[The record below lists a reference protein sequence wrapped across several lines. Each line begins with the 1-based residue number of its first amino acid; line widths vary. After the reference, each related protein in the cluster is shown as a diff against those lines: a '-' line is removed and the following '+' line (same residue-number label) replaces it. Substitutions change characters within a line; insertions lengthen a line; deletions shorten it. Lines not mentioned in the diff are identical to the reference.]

1 MNEMTPTPPERT
13 VPSSPGEVD
22 AGGDASVVDQAQQ
35 KVGKVRDQ
43 AQETAGKVTEQ
54 AKLQAASQLESRKDR
69 AIDSLVVLAQAL
81 RQTGQH
87 LHEQE
92 QGTIA
97 GYVDRS
103 AERVEELT
111 NHLRRRDV
119 SQLLADTED
128 LARRSP
134 GVFLGAAAAIG
145 FVGARFL
152 MSSGRRARAQTTTNA
167 YRGVSGASSAYGGT
181 SAYGKGSSLVPGRS
195 AGVGFDAATPPHSGE
210 ADSALGAVR

>member
-1 MNEMTPTPPERT
+1 MTPTPPERT

-35 KVGKVRDQ
+35 KVGKVRDE
-43 AQETAGKVTEQ
+43 AQETVGRVTEQ

-111 NHLRRRDV
+111 NHLRTRDV
-119 SQLLADTED
+119 SQLLADSED

-152 MSSGRRARAQTTTNA
+152 MSSGRRARARRTTDA
-167 YRGVSGASSAYGGT
+167 YGGVSGASSAHNGP
-181 SAYGKGSSLVPGRS
+181 SAYGNGSSLAPGSSARVDYDATTPPGR
-195 AGVGFDAATPPHSGE
+195 GE
-210 ADSALGAVR
+210 ADSAMGAAVR